1 VPGQLLVIPMGRSL
15 LYVQPLYLQA
25 QQSPMPELR
34 LVVLAT
40 HERLVFGANFQ
51 EAMTK
56 LFGEQQPK
64 EGQPPKPEETA
75 GQKQPEGQ
83 QTTQPQTGPV
93 SAGTQQLID
102 RAASDLADYQR
113 LMSEGKFAEAGQKL
127 ESLKRNLEELKKSTG
142 KP

>member
-1 VPGQLLVIPMGRSL
+1 
-15 LYVQPLYLQA
+15 
-25 QQSPMPELR
+25 MPELR

-64 EGQPPKPEETA
+64 DGQKPQPEETA
-75 GQKQPEGQ
+75 GQQKQPEGQ

-102 RAASDLADYQR
+102 RAASDLSDYQR
-113 LMSEGKFAEAGQKL
+113 LMSEGKFSEAGQKL
-127 ESLKRNLEELKKSTG
+127 ESLKRNLEELKKTTG
-142 KP
+142 RP